1 MTSEIALDY
10 IRRRMQEMG
19 HREHYLLRLR
29 HLLLRP
35 GEVRELIAYGQLLV
49 LMETS
54 DSIRIESDV
63 GLYDLSD
70 DQAQEIQYEHRGY
83 IRVINLSVSPTSVRL
98 LQAIP
103 QNSTNDA
110 RNE

>member
-19 HREHYLLRLR
+19 HGEHYLLRLR

-83 IRVINLSVSPTSVRL
+83 VRVINLSVSPTSVRL

-103 QNSTNDA
+103 K
-110 RNE
+110 NEKEHAGNK

>member
-10 IRRRMQEMG
+10 IRRRMKEMG
-19 HREHYLLRLR
+19 HGENYLLRLR

-35 GEVRELIAYGQLLV
+35 GEVRELIAYGQLFV

-54 DSIRIESDV
+54 ASLRLESDV

-103 QNSTNDA
+103 QNPKEDA
-110 RNE
+110 RHK

>member
-10 IRRRMQEMG
+10 IRRRMKEMG
-19 HREHYLLRLR
+19 YGENYLLRLR

-35 GEVRELIAYGQLLV
+35 GEVRELIAYGQLYV

-54 DSIRIESDV
+54 ASLRLESDV

-103 QNSTNDA
+103 QNPEENA
-110 RNE
+110 RNK